1 MTMAVELRTSE
12 ELEDSRVIGH
22 RRGYHVRVLPV
33 QRQWALKGLLLR
45 KVRKTMRGL
54 STFEKW
60 PL

>member
-33 QRQWALKGLLLR
+33 QRQWALK
-45 KVRKTMRGL
+45 
-54 STFEKW
+54 
-60 PL
+60 